1 MPTLVIMA
9 AGLGSRFGSG
19 KGQKQVTP
27 IADRGH
33 LIIDYS
39 IYDAVRAGFD
49 RVVFVVK
56 PESEQAFHEVI
67 GKRVEPFIE
76 VKYAHQTMTS
86 YLPDGVNPPEGRE
99 KPWGTG
105 HACLCAKDNVPDSF
119 VVINAD
125 DFYGA
130 GAFKAAMQFIK
141 ESTISTEHAMVGY
154 KLRNTMT
161 PNGSVA
167 RGVCETDDAGYLKA
181 VVERTKIVPRGDD
194 AAYTEDGETFVP
206 LSGDS
211 IVSLNLWV
219 FKHGIFDEAEARFHT
234 FVKNGLGGAPLKK
247 EFFLPDIPKQLLREG
262 KATIRVLKTSDKWFG
277 ITYMDD
283 VANTKMN
290 IAEMVKNGAYPERL
304 WGE

>member
-27 IADRGH
+27 IDDRGH

-39 IYDAVRAGFD
+39 IYDAVRAGFE

-56 PESEQAFHEVI
+56 PESERAFHDAI

-76 VKYAHQTMTS
+76 VKYAHQTLMS

-105 HACLCAKDNVPDSF
+105 HACLCAKDYVPDSF

-130 GAFKAAMQFIK
+130 NAYMSAAKFIK
-141 ESTISTEHAMVGY
+141 ESNVNNEHAMVGY

-167 RGVCETDDAGYLKA
+167 RGVCETDAYGRLKT
-181 VVERTKIVPRGDD
+181 VVERVKIVPRGDD
-194 AAYTEDGETFVP
+194 AAYTEDGETYES
-206 LSGDS
+206 LSGDA
-211 IVSLNLWV
+211 IVSLNFWV
-219 FKHGIFDEAEARFHT
+219 FKRGIFAEAEERFHA
-234 FVKNGLGGAPLKK
+234 FVKSGLGDNPLKK
-247 EFFLPDIPKQLLREG
+247 EFFLPDIPNQLLNEG
-262 KATIRVLKTSDKWFG
+262 KATIRVLDTSDRWFG
-277 ITYMDD
+277 ITYMRD
-283 VANTKMN
+283 VEETQKN
-290 IAEMVKNGAYPERL
+290 IAEMVKNGAYPSRL